1 MSSSNEDQYQQHPQL
16 GYDAQRVV
24 LEQSIDQEQTEL
36 QYSEHYLGNEAV
48 EEDDE
53 EDEEF
58 QHGEDAKSPSFPPL
72 QRQNHMSRTLQKE
85 DFDNSGNDTVFAGI
99 KLDITKLKK

>member
-1 MSSSNEDQYQQHPQL
+1 MDSAAFNTYKNALENTIHDIPHRESHQMSSSNEDQYQQHPQL

-58 QHGEDAKSPSFPPL
+58 
-72 QRQNHMSRTLQKE
+72 
-85 DFDNSGNDTVFAGI
+85 
-99 KLDITKLKK
+99 